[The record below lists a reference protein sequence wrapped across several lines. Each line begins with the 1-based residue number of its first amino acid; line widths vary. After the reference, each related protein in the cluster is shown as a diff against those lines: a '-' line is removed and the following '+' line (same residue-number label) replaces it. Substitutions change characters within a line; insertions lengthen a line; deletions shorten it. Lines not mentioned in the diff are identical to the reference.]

1 MPTLAVAC
9 DTYTSGYTTFMA
21 PRVNTE
27 DLIDATEVARILGFK
42 HRNAV
47 SLYQRRYEDMPRPVV
62 VRANGKIMLWHQP
75 EVVKWGKKTGRT
87 E

>member
-1 MPTLAVAC
+1 M
-9 DTYTSGYTTFMA
+9 S

-27 DLIDATEVARILGFK
+27 DLIDAGEVAHILGFK

-62 VRANGKIMLWHQP
+62 VRSSGRTMLWLRP
-75 EVVKWGKKTGRT
+75 EIIKWGKKTGRIRMRPNR
-87 E
+87 